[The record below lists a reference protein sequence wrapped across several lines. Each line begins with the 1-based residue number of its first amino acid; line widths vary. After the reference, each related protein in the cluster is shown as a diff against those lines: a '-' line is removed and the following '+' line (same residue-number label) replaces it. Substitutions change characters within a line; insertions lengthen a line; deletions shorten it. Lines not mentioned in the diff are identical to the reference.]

1 VSAVDAFVSAAI
13 LVAVGVLVAGWVLRQ
28 LVDEVL
34 YRREV
39 PLLRERWENRPR
51 WARRTRAVGADA

>member
-39 PLLRERWENRPR
+39 PLLRERWANRPR
-51 WARRTRAVGADA
+51 WTRRTRAVGADA